1 MNLKISLP
9 NGVPEDGITFSLPFD
24 ISRLT
29 GGKRGP
35 THGHV
40 TANRENISV
49 YVRDKQII
57 SRPVTDFSSYEVV
70 QMVGCSMLR
79 AREKEEK
86 DAKNGKWLCLAA
98 FSQSQFLRFAELAKI
113 LDFYVETGTF
123 IDESDA
129 DEPNCPKCGRSL
141 GGTKECVYCV
151 DKLGVISQMLGRML
165 PYRKFFLLTLI
176 ADVFLY
182 AEQMLFPLLQR
193 ILIDNVVTPML
204 PDWSLIAAI
213 GSIMVGL
220 GVTDIAAFYVIYI
233 AFAKFSAGYSRDL
246 RRDVFAKTQELSMSS
261 VHRRTAG
268 ELINRVSGD
277 VDMVQGFVSDFGRDM
292 AMQTLALITVSII
305 MFVLNWK
312 LALLVVLPYPLV
324 FWLSV
329 KARRLI
335 GMMFDRTWRRH
346 TTAQEVLHD
355 AIHGI
360 RVVKNYGSEKREYKK
375 YVKASEEW
383 SDAISAAERRWQA
396 IMPPLRLLLA
406 FGEFAV
412 IYVGGTMV
420 LGMDLSLGE
429 MVQFT
434 AYVWALYGPIEWLM
448 RMPRLLA
455 QAMVS
460 AGKVFELLNE
470 KVDLIDS
477 RKSRIIDIEGK
488 VTFNDVYFG
497 YKAYNPVLKNISC
510 VINPGEMVGLV
521 GHSGAGKSTFINLI
535 MRLYDVTSGEVKID
549 GVDVRDIA
557 QTCLRSQVGV
567 VLQENFLFNGSV
579 LDNIRY
585 AKPESSFEEIVK
597 SAKVAN
603 CHDFI
608 AQLPDGYN
616 TIVGERGYNLS
627 GGERQRIAIARAI
640 LHNPKIIILDE
651 ATASLDTQT
660 EKQIQEALGRLTQ
673 GRTTIAIA
681 HRLSTLS
688 RADRLIVFDKG
699 RVAEIGTHNELM
711 SQGGVYYSLVMAQR
725 QTARIRKAE
734 QETARSR

>member
-1 MNLKISLP
+1 
-9 NGVPEDGITFSLPFD
+9 
-24 ISRLT
+24 
-29 GGKRGP
+29 
-35 THGHV
+35 
-40 TANRENISV
+40 
-49 YVRDKQII
+49 
-57 SRPVTDFSSYEVV
+57 
-70 QMVGCSMLR
+70 
-79 AREKEEK
+79 
-86 DAKNGKWLCLAA
+86 
-98 FSQSQFLRFAELAKI
+98 
-113 LDFYVETGTF
+113 
-123 IDESDA
+123 
-129 DEPNCPKCGRSL
+129 
-141 GGTKECVYCV
+141 
-151 DKLGVISQMLGRML
+151 
-165 PYRKFFLLTLI
+165 
-176 ADVFLY
+176 
-182 AEQMLFPLLQR
+182 
-193 ILIDNVVTPML
+193 
-204 PDWSLIAAI
+204 
-213 GSIMVGL
+213 
-220 GVTDIAAFYVIYI
+220 
-233 AFAKFSAGYSRDL
+233 
-246 RRDVFAKTQELSMSS
+246 
-261 VHRRTAG
+261 
-268 ELINRVSGD
+268 
-277 VDMVQGFVSDFGRDM
+277 
-292 AMQTLALITVSII
+292 
-305 MFVLNWK
+305 
-312 LALLVVLPYPLV
+312 
-324 FWLSV
+324 
-329 KARRLI
+329 
-335 GMMFDRTWRRH
+335 
-346 TTAQEVLHD
+346 VLHD

-360 RVVKNYGSEKREYKK
+360 RVVKNYGSEEREYKK
-375 YVKASEEW
+375 YIKASKDW
-383 SDAISAAERRWQA
+383 SNSVAAAERRWQL

-420 LGMDLSLGE
+420 LGMDLTLGE

-460 AGKVFELLNE
+460 ASKVFELLNE
-470 KVDLIDS
+470 KVDLVDS
-477 RKSRIIDIEGK
+477 RKSRIIDIQGK
-488 VTFNDVYFG
+488 VTFNSVYFG

-549 GVDVRDIA
+549 GVDVRDIT

-585 AKPESSFEEIVK
+585 ARPSASFEEIVS

-603 CHDFI
+603 CHEFI

-616 TIVGERGYNLS
+616 TVVGERGYNLS

-688 RADRLIVFDKG
+688 HADRLIVFDKG
-699 RVAEIGTHNELM
+699 KVAEIGTHNELM
-711 SQGGVYYSLVMAQR
+711 SKGGTYFGLVMAQR

-734 QETARSR
+734 QETVSG